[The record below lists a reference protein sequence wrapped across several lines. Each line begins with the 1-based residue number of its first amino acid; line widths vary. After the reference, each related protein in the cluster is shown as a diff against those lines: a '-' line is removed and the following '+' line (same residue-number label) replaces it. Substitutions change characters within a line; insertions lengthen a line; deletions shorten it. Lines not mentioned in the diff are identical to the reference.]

1 MDREKEIEKVEL
13 AAEEMLQTVI
23 RKSLDVLDDMEK
35 DVMKLR
41 KNACQKDVKEKFL
54 LYCRKMDY

>member
-1 MDREKEIEKVEL
+1 MV
-13 AAEEMLQTVI
+13 QTVT
-23 RKSLDVLDDMEK
+23 RKSLEVLDDMEK